1 MQILRMKGDK
11 KFKFK
16 DTSDFN
22 SYYTQAE
29 RVER

>member
-1 MQILRMKGDK
+1 MKGDK

-22 SYYTQAE
+22 SYYTPA
-29 RVER
+29 